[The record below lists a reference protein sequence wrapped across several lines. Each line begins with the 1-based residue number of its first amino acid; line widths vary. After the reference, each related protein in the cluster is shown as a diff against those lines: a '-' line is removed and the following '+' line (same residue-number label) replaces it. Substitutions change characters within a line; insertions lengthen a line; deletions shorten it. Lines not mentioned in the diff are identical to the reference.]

1 MDNIPAVSISSIKD
15 GREILRYAIENDILN
30 LDDVCQ
36 EMMKKEN
43 INYLKMHNHKIW
55 FDEKANQWMTYIDEP
70 SSKRGFVLK
79 RRKEKAYLEKMII
92 EHYRAIEENPRISD
106 VFHEW
111 LTLKFKYGEI
121 SAQTKTRYENDFRR
135 FFPKDN
141 EICMKYMSEITDIDL
156 EMFIKGNIK
165 KHKLTKKTY
174 NGLKIL
180 IRGIFRHARKK
191 KLTDIVISVFFD
203 ELELSKNIFTVQE
216 KKSDEEEVYGEE
228 EIPLIKDYLLQKDT
242 LRYLG
247 VLLVFVTGMR
257 VGELS
262 ALKPEDVQLT
272 EKSGLIHVCRTEV
285 HYSVTDESG
294 KRKNVIKV
302 QDFAKSEAGNR
313 YIILNSFAIQILKR
327 IQELNPSP
335 KEFLFEENGE
345 RIKIR
350 GFSGALRRTCKS
362 LDIPFRPMHKIRK
375 TYGTT
380 LLENQVSEA
389 LVAYQMGHSDIST
402 TKKYYYRN
410 NKTNEHKAEE
420 IERALSAI

>member
-15 GREILRYAIENDILN
+15 GREILQYAIENDILN

-262 ALKPEDVQLT
+262 ALKPEDIQLK
-272 EKSGLIHVCRTEV
+272 EKGGSVHVCRTEV

-294 KRKNVIKV
+294 KRKNVVTV

-313 YIILNSFAIQILKR
+313 HIILNSFAIKIIKR
-327 IQELNPSP
+327 ILELNPNP
-335 KEFLFEENGE
+335 KEYLFEENGK

-350 GFSGALRRTCKS
+350 GFSGALKRTCKNLS
-362 LDIPFRPMHKIRK
+362 IPFRPMHKIRK

-380 LLENQVSEA
+380 LLDNQVSET
-389 LVAYQMGHSDIST
+389 LVACQMGHSDIST

-410 NKTNEHKAEE
+410 NKTSEHKAEE

>member
-15 GREILRYAIENDILN
+15 GKEILRYAIENDILN

-141 EICMKYMSEITDIDL
+141 EICMKYISEITDIDL

-294 KRKNVIKV
+294 KRKNVVKV
-302 QDFAKSEAGNR
+302 QDLAKSEAGNR

>member
-1 MDNIPAVSISSIKD
+1 MDNIPVVSISSIKD
-15 GREILRYAIENDILN
+15 GKEILRYAIENDILN

-141 EICMKYMSEITDIDL
+141 EICMKYISEITDIDL

-350 GFSGALRRTCKS
+350 GFSGALRRSCKS

>member
-15 GREILRYAIENDILN
+15 GNEILRYAIENDILN

-79 RRKEKAYLEKMII
+79 RRKEKEYLEKLII

-141 EICMKYMSEITDIDL
+141 EICMKYMSEIADIDL

-262 ALKPEDVQLT
+262 ALKPEDIQLK
-272 EKSGLIHVCRTEV
+272 EKGGLIHVCRTEV

-313 YIILNSFAIQILKR
+313 HIILNSFAIQIIKR

-335 KEFLFEENGE
+335 KEFLFEENGK